1 MTADKHHRQAK
12 RLLEQISP
20 YAGAV
25 NIRQTKR
32 GGKRIFV
39 VDCEAGLYLNGKP
52 DIFEGTEIEY
62 RNRKTP
68 KISD

>member
-1 MTADKHHRQAK
+1 MSADKHHRRAK
-12 RLLEQISP
+12 RLLERISP

-39 VDCEAGLYLNGKP
+39 VDCEAGLCLMNKP
-52 DIFEGTEIEY
+52 NEFEGTEIEY